1 MKEYYTTIVFKHK
14 LNMDKNP
21 LLIKYEDERIQLAV
35 DETVKLML
43 DEWLSDINKGSS
55 WGKLE
60 YVLASKENSVP
71 Q

>member
-1 MKEYYTTIVFKHK
+1 
-14 LNMDKNP
+14 
-21 LLIKYEDERIQLAV
+21 
-35 DETVKLML
+35 ML